1 MASDL
6 NFHEWGH
13 ERSTGEPVL
22 AVHGFLLGGGFWRR
36 FAEGCRDRFRTVA
49 PDLPGFAGSGQ
60 LPPCRSIEELAAAV
74 LGFADDRGLE
84 TFHLIGHSMG
94 GCIVQQMAL
103 DAGDRIRKLV
113 VYSSSAGIA
122 RPGGSAASARSP
134 EERLA
139 VLEKEGVDGLR
150 RWMAPYWFAAG
161 EASPYLE
168 ETISCG
174 RGGSPEAARLGPRY
188 MTSWDIHDRLGE
200 IAPPTLVIGGDM
212 DHTFTVEAMTAVARG
227 VRDGSLCVLPN
238 AAHCAHLECGAAFDD
253 AVRAFLSDG

>member
-1 MASDL
+1 MAGDL
-6 NFHEWGH
+6 NFHEWGA
-13 ERSTGEPVL
+13 GEPVL

-36 FAEGCRDRFRTVA
+36 FAESCLDRFRIVA

-60 LPPCRSIEELAAAV
+60 VTPCRSIEELAAAV
-74 LGFADDRGLE
+74 LDFADGRGLE

-113 VYSSSAGIA
+113 VYSSSAGVV
-122 RPGGSAASARSP
+122 RSTRDAASARSP
-134 EERLA
+134 EERRA

-161 EASPYLE
+161 DASPYLE
-168 ETISCG
+168 EAIACG
-174 RGGSPEAARLGPRY
+174 RGGSLEAARLGPGY
-188 MTSWDIHDRLGE
+188 MRSWDVHDRLGE
-200 IAPPTLVIGGDM
+200 ITPPTLVIGGDS
-212 DHTFTVEAMTAVARG
+212 DHTFTVEAMAAVARS

-238 AAHCAHLECGAAFDD
+238 AAHCAHMECGAAFDD
-253 AVRAFLSDG
+253 VVRGFLSGG

>member
-1 MASDL
+1 MAGDL

-13 ERSTGEPVL
+13 ERSMGEPVL

-36 FAEGCRDRFRTVA
+36 FAESCRDRFRIIA
-49 PDLPGFAGSGQ
+49 PDLPGFAGSGR

-113 VYSSSAGIA
+113 VYSSSAGVA
-122 RPGGSAASARSP
+122 RPGGSAASARGP

-150 RWMAPYWFAAG
+150 QWMAPYWFAAG

-168 ETISCG
+168 ETAACG
-174 RGGSPEAARLGPRY
+174 RGGSLEAARLGARY
-188 MTSWDIHDRLGE
+188 MKSWDIHDRLGE
-200 IAPPTLVIGGDM
+200 IAPPALVIGGDK
-212 DHTFTVEAMTAVARG
+212 DHTFTVEAMAAVAKG
-227 VRDGSLCVLPN
+227 VRDGRLCVLPN
-238 AAHCAHLECGAAFDD
+238 AAHCAHMECGAAFDD
-253 AVRAFLSDG
+253 VVRRFLSGG